1 MVQNCQGQRGP
12 KNWGGVNEDRWQSLR
27 AQQVGNNFAPQK
39 TGYDQTRLSQLVQAE
54 CVNRPKAGYPRG
66 IELAMGHQSSGGY
79 LTPSSPQGRGPL
91 LKAQQWMQPRSG
103 GVAEATLGD
112 GFLKM

>member
-1 MVQNCQGQRGP
+1 M
-12 KNWGGVNEDRWQSLR
+12 KT
-27 AQQVGNNFAPQK
+27 VGKAYEPNRLETTSPRQK

-66 IELAMGHQSSGGY
+66 IELAMGHQSTGGY
-79 LTPSSPQGRGPL
+79 LHSKSPQGRGPS
-91 LKAQQWMQPRSG
+91 LKARQWMQPRSG